1 MGNLIRCVWNV
12 QQGLEE
18 LVIVGSRGI
27 HDGHADRHAPPRIDT
42 VRQRRIKQIDVID
55 NLRML
60 GFALGLFCRSNKM
73 TERMLVPVSHG
84 NRPVVC
90 GESPL
95 LLRTKDVS
103 LLGIGSAAQRANH
116 GRARSRCYST
126 LTPCT

>member
-1 MGNLIRCVWNV
+1 M
-12 QQGLEE
+12 QKGLEE

-73 TERMLVPVSHG
+73 TERSWYRYPTEIDLWCAEKAPCFSERRMFP
-84 NRPVVC
+84 C
-90 GESPL
+90 
-95 LLRTKDVS
+95 
-103 LLGIGSAAQRANH
+103 LGSEVLHNAPITGALDLAATQ
-116 GRARSRCYST
+116 
-126 LTPCT
+126 P